1 MVEKKYI
8 LKRLYIIFALM
19 LFFFVIIIIKIFNLQ
34 FGEGEKYRSLSANEI
49 KRDTIHANRGNVYAE
64 DGSLLA
70 TSVSKFEIRM
80 DVASSN
86 ISDAFFEENIIA
98 LSNELSNM
106 LDESSKFYENKIRR
120 ARKNKNRYLFIT
132 RGLGYNDYLKMKR
145 FPIFERGVYRG
156 GFIAEQSTVREHPLG
171 RVAERTIGYDDY
183 RGRVGI
189 EGAFSKY
196 LRGKSGWR
204 MKQKIA
210 KGQYKPINDDNE
222 VEPKDGQD
230 VVTTIDVNI
239 QDIANTALLEQLH
252 KFKAEHG
259 SVVVMETETGEIKA
273 ISNLGRTS
281 KGTYYEKRNYA
292 AYESHEPGSTFKL
305 MSLVVALEDKVID
318 TGQIVDTEKGIYKVY
333 NSNVID
339 SHKGGFGKISVAK
352 TFEVSSNIGVV
363 KMIQKHYKNNPKKFV
378 DGLERMRLHKQIGLE
393 IKGEGKPKIRRPSDK
408 DWSRISLQWMAWG
421 YGVSLTP
428 LQTLMFYNAIA
439 NDGVMVKPQ
448 FIKELRGQNAVV
460 KSFDKII
467 LNKKICSQETI
478 DKVKVMMENVV
489 KRGTAKNIYTSNFSM
504 AGKTGTAKKWIPT
517 ERNSKGKKTGGGYYS
532 NQKYTSSF
540 VGYFPADQPKY
551 SCIVVIHEPLKEKG
565 YYGATVAAPVFKK
578 IAQKIYTDTPSET
591 EIELDGLKY
600 EKLENKYKKY
610 FEISDKELR
619 TIPNVIGLPG
629 MDAISILE
637 NIGLKVKYKGTGVV
651 KKQSIKK
658 GVKIK
663 KGNTIYLDLL

>member
-1 MVEKKYI
+1 MMFI
-8 LKRLYIIFALM
+8 FFITIIFK
-19 LFFFVIIIIKIFNLQ
+19 LFNIQ

-49 KRDTIHANRGNVYAE
+49 KRDTIQANRGNIYAE

-70 TSVSKFEIRM
+70 TSVTKYEIRM
-80 DVASSN
+80 DAASPN
-86 ISDAFFEENIIA
+86 ISDSYFDSNIDSLAIKLA
-98 LSNELSNM
+98 DM
-106 LDESSKFYENKIRR
+106 LGNTPKHYKNKITR

-196 LRGKSGWR
+196 LRGKDGWR

-222 VEPKDGQD
+222 VEPKNGQD

-239 QDIANTALLEQLH
+239 QDIANTALMEQLQ
-252 KFKAEHG
+252 KFNAEHG
-259 SVVVMETETGEIKA
+259 SVVVMETKTGEIKA
-273 ISNLGRTS
+273 ISNLAKTS

-292 AYESHEPGSTFKL
+292 VYESHEPGSTFKL

-318 TGQIVDTEKGIYKVY
+318 TGQVVNTGNGIYKVY

-339 SHKGGFGKISVAK
+339 SHAGGFGKISVAK
-352 TFEVSSNIGVV
+352 TFEVSSNIGIV
-363 KMIQKHYKNNPKKFV
+363 KVIQEHYKNNPKKFV
-378 DGLERMRLHKQIGLE
+378 DGLIRMRLDKPIGLE
-393 IKGEGKPKIRRPSDK
+393 IKGEGKPKIRKPSDK

-428 LQTLMFYNAIA
+428 LQTLTFYNAVA
-439 NDGVMVKPQ
+439 NNGVMVKPQ

-460 KSFDKII
+460 ESF
-467 LNKKICSQETI
+467 NKTVLKDKICSQETI

-489 KRGTAKNIYTSNFSM
+489 KRGTADNIYTSNFSM
-504 AGKTGTAKKWIPT
+504 AGKTGTAKKWIPI
-517 ERNSKGKKTGGGYYS
+517 ERDANGKKIGGGYYS
-532 NQKYTSSF
+532 NQKYISSF
-540 VGYFPADQPKY
+540 VGYFPADEPKY

-578 IAQKIYTDTPSET
+578 IAQKIYTDTPSEI
-591 EIELDGLKY
+591 EIESGSY
-600 EKLENKYKKY
+600 GSEKLNQKFDKY
-610 FEISDKELR
+610 FEISDKYV
-619 TIPNVIGLPG
+619 TIVPSVVGLPG

-637 NIGLKVKYKGTGVV
+637 NLGLKVKYKGTGVV

-658 GVKIK
+658 GEKIK

>member
-1 MVEKKYI
+1 MFI
-8 LKRLYIIFALM
+8 FFITIIFK
-19 LFFFVIIIIKIFNLQ
+19 LFNIQ

-49 KRDTIHANRGNVYAE
+49 KRDTIQANRGNIYAE

-70 TSVSKFEIRM
+70 TSVTKYEIRM
-80 DVASSN
+80 DAASPN
-86 ISDAFFEENIIA
+86 ISDSYFDSNIDSLAIKLA
-98 LSNELSNM
+98 DM
-106 LDESSKFYENKIRR
+106 LGNTPKHYKNKITR

-196 LRGKSGWR
+196 LRGKDGWR

-222 VEPKDGQD
+222 VEPKNGQD

-239 QDIANTALLEQLH
+239 QDIANTALMEQLQ
-252 KFKAEHG
+252 KFNAEHG
-259 SVVVMETETGEIKA
+259 SVVVMETKTGEIKA
-273 ISNLGRTS
+273 ISNLAKTS

-292 AYESHEPGSTFKL
+292 VYESHEPGSTFKL

-318 TGQIVDTEKGIYKVY
+318 TGQVVNTGNGIYKVY

-339 SHKGGFGKISVAK
+339 SHAGGFGKISVAK
-352 TFEVSSNIGVV
+352 TFEVSSNIGIV
-363 KMIQKHYKNNPKKFV
+363 KVIQEHYKNNPKKFV
-378 DGLERMRLHKQIGLE
+378 DGLIRMRLDKPIGLE
-393 IKGEGKPKIRRPSDK
+393 IKGEGKPKIRKPSDK

-428 LQTLMFYNAIA
+428 LQTLTFYNAVA
-439 NDGVMVKPQ
+439 NNGVMVKPQ

-460 KSFDKII
+460 ESF
-467 LNKKICSQETI
+467 NKTVLKDKICSQETI

-489 KRGTAKNIYTSNFSM
+489 KRGTADNIYTSNFSM
-504 AGKTGTAKKWIPT
+504 AGKTGTAKKWIPI
-517 ERNSKGKKTGGGYYS
+517 ERDANGKKIGGGYYS
-532 NQKYTSSF
+532 NQKYISSF
-540 VGYFPADQPKY
+540 VGYFPADEPKY

-578 IAQKIYTDTPSET
+578 IAQKIYTDTPSEI
-591 EIELDGLKY
+591 EIESGSY
-600 EKLENKYKKY
+600 GSEKLNQKFDKY
-610 FEISDKELR
+610 FEISDKYV
-619 TIPNVIGLPG
+619 TIVPSVVGLPG

-637 NIGLKVKYKGTGVV
+637 NLGLKVKYKGTGVV

-658 GVKIK
+658 GEKIK